1 MDAGARTDIPN
12 RDAFRRR
19 RLATFLLISL
29 LGPLVSVAA
38 PVAAV
43 PRPSVTIPEAS
54 DATRS
59 RIVTVGTDADLS
71 GVIADLADVGITPTN
86 RFTNLLNGFTANLD
100 DAQVNALRRDPRV
113 TGVEDDGVVSTEVT
127 EPIGESGEPGDI
139 IPGQYIVRLRTG
151 SSLAAKSSVL
161 SILGDDIVATY
172 SAVFPGY
179 AATLDALQVKRLRAN
194 SAVLAVEPDRIV
206 SIAGDQLN
214 PPWGLDR
221 IDQSSLPLD
230 GHYVDRSSG
239 ANVNVYVVDTGIINH
254 PNFGNRIAIGR
265 NFAANANGVVTSSDT
280 TDCNG
285 HGTHVAGTVAGTTYG
300 VAKGATVI
308 PVRVLNCDGSGSN
321 SSVISGID
329 WAVTHHTGTTPAV
342 MNLSLGGTASADL
355 DSAINRAIADGIVVV
370 VAAGNNGGDTQT
382 SKRDAC
388 GYSPSRVPNAITVGA
403 STSSDV
409 RASFSNYGSCIDLF
423 APGQGIVSTWLGNGT
438 NTISG
443 TSMASPHVAGAA
455 AAIWGTNLS
464 QTATT
469 VRNEVLNAV
478 SADKLT
484 GIPTD
489 IAGTPNKL
497 LYVSPGTGVAPASP
511 SAVTAIGG
519 AGQAAVSWT
528 APTDVGSSPIN
539 GYTVTANP
547 GGATCQWPG
556 GPLSCTV
563 VGLAAGSHTF
573 TVRASNVW
581 GQSTASN
588 ASNAVTVTASND
600 FFSGATSIDT
610 PSGTWNGSN
619 TVATMEPDE
628 PTLDASGT
636 GGGASIWFKY
646 NATASGSLTVDTFGS
661 SFDTVLTAYSG
672 STLSSLTR
680 ITFNDDAANTRQS
693 NLSIDVLNG
702 NSYYLRVASWSS
714 TRGSVKL
721 NWSLVGTCPVTA
733 EIGDNFCAAYDLTNW
748 SGVVQRN
755 NTTATTE
762 YGEPTATFGA
772 GVGSLWYRYTAG
784 ANGTLSISTYG
795 SGTPNVVSVFVGS
808 SLSTLVRPVGWSDSS
823 VINLPSTLSVTKNT
837 RYYIRQASL
846 TEARGPMS
854 LELGFSA
861 APGGTAPTAPRN
873 VSAVPG
879 ADGGSVVVSW
889 IPPANDGGSAVLSYE
904 ATASPGGRSCT
915 VAAPDTTC
923 TITGLTNFDAYT
935 VAVNA
940 NNAVG
945 TSPDGAAP
953 GTVRPGYRNDAF
965 ATPTSITTATGTIA
979 SRNTNATAENGEP
992 AHATSNAAKSMWFEH
1007 TPTSNGQFSI
1017 DTAGSSFDTVLA
1029 VYTGNALNALT
1040 TVAANDDIRSGLT
1053 SAVSFTATA
1062 GTRYLIAVD
1071 GWRGASGN
1079 ISLNWSYALP
1089 APPAAP
1095 TNVRAISS
1103 RPNQAEI
1110 TWTAPA
1116 NTSYPVTEYLVTSTP
1131 GGRTCTWTAGP
1142 LVCNVAGLTA
1152 QVSYTFTVAARNLVG
1167 YGATSAPSN
1176 SIVPRSENWVRTAA
1190 NSWGVDRI
1198 DQANLPLDGDLSTVN
1213 RGEESVVFVVD
1224 TGLNTHSDFFGRV
1237 LPGRNFAPHTGS
1249 SVDPNDTSDCQGH
1262 GTHVAST
1269 AAGSGYGV
1277 ATSARIVPVRVL
1289 DCTGSGSVG
1298 DIITALDYIRSY
1310 PMNGRRGVVNM
1321 SLGGGTSDSLDVAVT
1336 NLINAGFV
1344 VVVAAGNDGGDLDP
1358 AQRDAC
1364 NHSPARVPAAITVGA
1379 SDITD
1384 VRAFFSNTGTCLD
1397 LFAPGLEITAAAYD
1411 SYSDTDVKS
1420 GTSMA
1425 SPHAAGAAAIV
1436 LTSYPTATPAQVA
1449 EYMRNDAIPGIIRD
1463 AGTGSPNRLLMVA
1476 PGTMRPVNP
1485 TRVFDTRNGE
1495 GGVPVRKVGGDYV
1508 LRVQMTGRNGVPAT
1522 GVSAVSLNVTVTGTT
1537 GEGYVTVFPCGNLPE
1552 ASNLNYRAGQ
1562 TTPNAVIAS
1571 LSSTGEVCFYSFAPV
1586 DLIADL
1592 NGALLD
1598 GNGFRPISPFRIADT
1613 RHGWGA
1619 NIPRAKV
1626 GNMTESGTPLE
1637 VPILGFGPVPSS
1649 GVSAIALNVTITN
1662 SEAPD
1667 EGGYATVYPCGTRPN
1682 TSNLNF
1688 FAGENVPNAVI
1699 SPLSSNGS
1707 ICVFV
1712 YGRADVIVDVNGAFL
1727 TGLGYTPLVPRRIAD
1742 SRNGIGTSGVRAIGT
1757 VDGSGAPLEI
1767 SVAGL
1772 SPSTSTRLVSVS
1784 MNVTAIGLD
1793 ANPAGGYVTVYSCG
1807 EIPNSSNL
1815 NFVPGEITPNA
1826 VLAPVSENG
1835 TVCLH
1840 VFGRAHVIVDVNG
1853 VLTTSD

>member
-1 MDAGARTDIPN
+1 MSGQNTSTKQPRH
-12 RDAFRRR
+12 RRHQLVF
-19 RLATFLLISL
+19 LALLAL
-29 LGPLVSVAA
+29 LSPLVTVAA

-43 PRPSVTIPEAS
+43 SRPSVTIPEATG
-54 DATRS
+54 AARS
-59 RIVTVGTDADLS
+59 RIITVGTDADLS
-71 GVIADLADVGITPTN
+71 GVIADLADAGITPTN

-127 EPIGESGEPGDI
+127 EPIDESSEPGDI

-230 GHYVDRSSG
+230 GHYVDRSTG

-265 NFAANANGVVTSSDT
+265 NFAANANGAVTSSDT

-300 VAKGATVI
+300 VAKAATIVPI
-308 PVRVLNCDGSGSN
+308 RVLNCAGSGSN

-342 MNLSLGGTASADL
+342 MNLSLGGGASGSL
-355 DSAINRAIADGIVVV
+355 DAAINRAIADGIVVV
-370 VAAGNNGGDTQT
+370 VAAGNSNA
-382 SKRDAC
+382 DAC
-388 GYSPSRVPNAITVGA
+388 SSSPARVPNAITVGA
-403 STSSDV
+403 STSADA
-409 RASFSNYGSCIDLF
+409 RASFSNFGTCVDLF
-423 APGQGIVSTWLGNGT
+423 APGQSILSTWLNDGT

-455 AAIWGTNLS
+455 ASIWGTDLA
-464 QTATT
+464 QTAAT
-469 VRNEVLNAV
+469 VNAAVLNAV

-484 GIPTD
+484 GIG
-489 IAGTPNKL
+489 AGSPNKL
-497 LYVSPGTGVAPASP
+497 LFVSPGTGVAPASP
-511 SAVTAIGG
+511 TAVTATGG
-519 AGQAAVSWT
+519 VGQATVTWT
-528 APTDVGSSPIN
+528 APTNVGSSPVN

-547 GGATCQWPG
+547 SGATCQWPG
-556 GPLSCTV
+556 GSLTCTV
-563 VGLAAGSHTF
+563 VGLAAGSYTF

-600 FFSGATSIDT
+600 FFSGATGIDT

-619 TVATMEPDE
+619 TVATMEPNE

-661 SFDTVLTAYSG
+661 SFDTLLTAYSG

-680 ITFNDDAANTRQS
+680 ITFNDDAANTVQS
-693 NLSIDVLNG
+693 NLSFNVVNG
-702 NSYYLRVASWSS
+702 NSYYLRVASWGS
-714 TRGSVKL
+714 TRGSVIL
-721 NWSLVGTCPVTA
+721 NWSLAGTCPVTPV
-733 EIGDNFCAAYDLTNW
+733 IGDNFCAAYDLTNV
-748 SGVVQRN
+748 SGSQTRD
-755 NTTATTE
+755 NTSATNE
-762 YGEPTATFGA
+762 FGEPTPTIGNGA
-772 GVGSLWYRYTAG
+772 GSVWYRYTAPG
-784 ANGTLSISTYG
+784 PGTLSISTSG
-795 SGTPNVVSVFVGS
+795 SNTTNVVSVFVGS
-808 SLSTLVRPVGWSDSS
+808 SLSTLIRPAGWSDFGNSTSS
-823 VINLPSTLSVTKNT
+823 ATLAVTKDT
-837 RYYIRQASL
+837 RYYVRQASFG
-846 TEARGPMS
+846 TTRGSMAMS
-854 LELGFSA
+854 IGFTPTVVTS
-861 APGGTAPTAPRN
+861 APTAPRN

-889 IPPANDGGSAVLSYE
+889 TPPANDGGSAVLSYE

-1017 DTAGSSFDTVLA
+1017 NTAGSSFDTVLA

-1079 ISLNWSYALP
+1079 ISLNWSYVLP

-1224 TGLNTHSDFFGRV
+1224 TGLNTHSDFVGRV
-1237 LPGRNFAPHTGS
+1237 LPGRNFAPHTGT

-1298 DIITALDYIRSY
+1298 SIITALDYIRSY

-1384 VRAFFSNTGTCLD
+1384 ARAFFSNTGTCLD
-1397 LFAPGLEITAAAYD
+1397 LFAPGLEITAAAHD
-1411 SYSDTDVKS
+1411 TYSDTDVKS

-1436 LTSYPTATPAQVA
+1436 LTSYPSATPAQVA

-1522 GVSAVSLNVTVTGTT
+1522 GVSAVSLNVTVTGAT
-1537 GEGYVTVFPCGNLPE
+1537 GEGYVTVFPCGDRPE

-1727 TGLGYTPLVPRRIAD
+1727 SGLGYTPLVPRRIAD

>member
-1 MDAGARTDIPN
+1 VSGHNTSTKRP
-12 RDAFRRR
+12 RHRRHQLVF
-19 RLATFLLISL
+19 LALLAL
-29 LGPLVSVAA
+29 TGPLVTVAA
-38 PVAAV
+38 PASAAPGPAVEIPNTTGVA
-43 PRPSVTIPEAS
+43 
-54 DATRS
+54 RS
-59 RIVTVGTDADLS
+59 RIVTVGTDADLA
-71 GVIADLADVGITPTN
+71 GVIADLAGAGITPTN
-86 RFTNLLNGFTANLD
+86 RFTTLLNGFTAMLD
-100 DAQVNALRRDPRV
+100 DAQVEALRRDPRV
-113 TGVEDDGVVSTEVT
+113 SDVEDDGLVNTEVT
-127 EPIGESGEPGDI
+127 EPADEAGDV
-139 IPGQYIVRLRTG
+139 IPGRYIVRLR
-151 SSLAAKSSVL
+151 SNPSYAARSSVL
-161 SILGDDIVATY
+161 SVLGNDIFATY
-172 SAVFPGY
+172 SSVFPGY
-179 AATLDALQVKRLRAN
+179 AATLSDLQVKRLRAN
-194 SAVLAVEPDRIV
+194 YAVLSVEPDRVVTIL
-206 SIAGDQLN
+206 GDQLN

-230 GHYVDRSSG
+230 GHYVDRSTG

-265 NFAANANGVVTSSDT
+265 NFAANASGVITSSDT

-300 VAKGATVI
+300 VAKAATVVPI
-308 PVRVLNCDGSGSN
+308 RVLNCAGSGSN
-321 SSVISGID
+321 SGVISGID

-342 MNLSLGGTASADL
+342 MNLSLGGGASNSL
-355 DSAINRAIADGIVVV
+355 DAAINRAISDGIVVV
-370 VAAGNNGGDTQT
+370 VAAGNSNA
-382 SKRDAC
+382 DAC
-388 GYSPSRVPNAITVGA
+388 STSPARVPNAITVAA
-403 STSSDV
+403 STSADA
-409 RASFSNYGSCIDLF
+409 RASFSNYGTCVDLF
-423 APGQGIVSTWLGNGT
+423 APGQGILSTWLSNGT

-443 TSMASPHVAGAA
+443 TSMASPHAAGAA
-455 AAIWGTNLS
+455 ASIWGTDLA
-464 QTATT
+464 QTAST
-469 VRNEVLNAV
+469 VSAAVLNAV

-484 GIPTD
+484 GI
-489 IAGTPNKL
+489 GTGSPNKL
-497 LYVSPGTGVAPASP
+497 LYVSAGTGVAPSSP
-511 SAVTAIGG
+511 TAVTATGG
-519 AGQAAVSWT
+519 SGQAVVSWT
-528 APTDVGSSPIN
+528 APSNVGSSPIN
-539 GYTVTANP
+539 GYSVTASP
-547 GGATCQWPG
+547 GGSTCQWPG
-556 GPLSCTV
+556 GVLSCTV
-563 VGLAAGSHTF
+563 VGLAAGSYTF
-573 TVRASNVW
+573 TVRASNIW
-581 GQSTASN
+581 GQSAASA
-588 ASNAVTVTASND
+588 ASSAVTVTASND
-600 FFSGATSIDT
+600 FFVGATNIDT
-610 PSGTWNGSN
+610 PTGTWNGSN
-619 TVATMEPDE
+619 TVATLEPNE
-628 PTLDASGT
+628 PALDAAGT

-646 NATASGSLTVDTFGS
+646 NATATGSLTVDTFGS

-672 STLSSLTR
+672 TTLSNLAR

-693 NLSIDVLNG
+693 SMYFDVTNG
-702 NSYYLRVASWSS
+702 SSYYIRVASWGS

-721 NWSLVGTCPVTA
+721 NWSLVGSCPVTTVV
-733 EIGDNFCAAYDLTNW
+733 GDNFCAAYDLTNV
-748 SGVVQRN
+748 SGAQTRD
-755 NTTATTE
+755 NTNATIE
-762 YGEPTATFGA
+762 FGEPTATT
-772 GVGSLWYRYTAG
+772 GVGSGSVWYRYTAPG
-784 ANGTLSISTYG
+784 PGTLNISTAG
-795 SGTPNVVSVFVGS
+795 SGISNVVSVFVGS
-808 SLSTLVRPVGWSDSS
+808 SLSTLTRPIDWTDFGDSTTS
-823 VINLPSTLSVTKNT
+823 ANVDVTKDT
-837 RYYIRQASL
+837 RYFIRQAGFTS
-846 TEARGPMS
+846 TRGSMS
-854 LELGFSA
+854 MTVSFT
-861 APGGTAPTAPRN
+861 PTVVNTAPTPPRN

-879 ADGGSVVVSW
+879 AADGTIVVSW
-889 IPPANDGGSAVLSYE
+889 TAPASDGGSAVLSYE
-904 ATASPGGRSCT
+904 ASASPGGRSCT
-915 VAAPDTTC
+915 VSAPSTTC
-923 TITGLTNFDAYT
+923 TITGLTNFEAYN

-940 NNAVG
+940 NNAIG
-945 TSPDGAAP
+945 ASPDGAAL
-953 GTVRPGYRNDAF
+953 GTIRPGYRNDMF
-965 ATPTSITTATGTIA
+965 ATPKEFASLSGAIA

-992 AHATSNAAKSMWFEH
+992 AHATSAAAKSMWFEY
-1007 TPTSNGQFSI
+1007 TPASNGQFSI

-1040 TVAANDDIRSGLT
+1040 LVAANDDIRSGLT
-1053 SAVSFTATA
+1053 SAVTFAATA

-1079 ISLNWSYALP
+1079 ISLNWNYALP
-1089 APPAAP
+1089 SPPAAP

-1116 NTSYPVTEYLVTSTP
+1116 NNSYPITEYLVTSSP

-1142 LVCNVAGLTA
+1142 LVCTVSGLTA
-1152 QVSYTFTVAARNLVG
+1152 QTSYTFTVAAKNLVG
-1167 YGATSAPSN
+1167 YGAASTPSN

-1213 RGEESVVFVVD
+1213 RGEDSIVFVVD
-1224 TGLNTHSDFFGRV
+1224 TGLNAHSDFDGRV
-1237 LPGRNFAPHTGS
+1237 LPGRNFARHTS
-1249 SVDPNDTSDCQGH
+1249 TFVDPTDTSDCQGH

-1269 AAGSGYGV
+1269 AAGTGYGV
-1277 ATSARIVPVRVL
+1277 ATSAQIVPVRVL

-1298 DIITALDYIRSY
+1298 AIITALDWIRSY
-1310 PMNGRRGVVNM
+1310 TMDGRRGVVNM
-1321 SLGGGTSDSLDVAVT
+1321 SLGGNASDALDAAVA
-1336 NLINAGFV
+1336 NLVNAGFV

-1358 AQRDAC
+1358 FQRDAC

-1384 VRAFFSNTGTCLD
+1384 ARAFFSNSGTCLD
-1397 LFAPGLEITAAAYD
+1397 LFAPGLDITAAAYD

-1436 LTSYPTATPAQVA
+1436 LTSYPTASPAQVA

-1463 AGTGSPNRLLMVA
+1463 AGAGSPNRLLMVA
-1476 PGTMRPVNP
+1476 PGTIRPVNP

-1537 GEGYVTVFPCGNLPE
+1537 GEGFVTVFPCGNLPE

-1619 NIPRAKV
+1619 GVPRAKV
-1626 GNMTESGTPLE
+1626 GDMTETGAHLE

-1649 GVSAIALNVTITN
+1649 GISAIALNVTITN

-1667 EGGYATVYPCGTRPN
+1667 AGGYATVYPCGARPN

-1688 FAGENVPNAVI
+1688 SSGENVPNVVI
-1699 SPLSSNGS
+1699 SPLSANGS

-1727 TGLGYTPLVPRRIAD
+1727 AGLGYTPLSPGRITD
-1742 SRNGIGTSGVRAIGT
+1742 SRNGIGMSSLSPIGA

-1767 SVAGL
+1767 SVSGL
-1772 SPSTSTRLVSVS
+1772 SPSTSRRLVSVS

-1793 ANPAGGYVTVYSCG
+1793 AHPAGGYVTVYSCG
-1807 EIPNSSNL
+1807 ELPNSSNL

-1835 TVCLH
+1835 TICLH

-1853 VLTTSD
+1853 IITTAD

>member
-1 MDAGARTDIPN
+1 VDAGSFTTNRTT
-12 RDAFRRR
+12 RRR
-19 RLATFLLISL
+19 RGLAALILTALLS
-29 LGPLVSVAA
+29 PLVALAA
-38 PVAAV
+38 PVAGASN
-43 PRPSVTIPEAS
+43 RPPLVLP
-54 DATRS
+54 ATDSTARS
-59 RIVTVGTDADLS
+59 RIVTVGTDADLA
-71 GVIADLADVGITPTN
+71 GVIADLARVDITPTN
-86 RFTNLLNGFTANLD
+86 RFTNLLNGFSADLS
-100 DAQVNALRRDPRV
+100 DAQVDALRLDPRV
-113 TGVEDDGVVSTEVT
+113 TAVEDDGVVSTEVT
-127 EPIGESGEPGDI
+127 EPNGPASESGDI

-161 SILGDDIVATY
+161 SILGDGITATY

-179 AATLDALQVKRLRAN
+179 AATLDAFQVKRLEAN
-194 SAVLAVEPDRIV
+194 SAVLSVEPDRIV

-230 GHYVDRSSG
+230 GHYVDRSTG

-265 NFAANANGVVTSSDT
+265 NFAANASGTVTSSDT

-300 VAKGATVI
+300 VAKGATVVPI
-308 PVRVLNCDGSGSN
+308 RVLNCAGSGSN

-342 MNLSLGGTASADL
+342 MNLSLGGGTSNSL
-355 DSAINRAIADGIVVV
+355 DAAINRAISDGIVVV
-370 VAAGNNGGDTQT
+370 VAAGNSNA
-382 SKRDAC
+382 DAC
-388 GYSPSRVPNAITVGA
+388 STSPARVPNAITVAA
-403 STSSDV
+403 STSADA
-409 RASFSNYGSCIDLF
+409 RASFSNYGTCVDLF
-423 APGQGIVSTWLGNGT
+423 APGQGILSAWLNNGT

-455 AAIWGTNLS
+455 AAIWGTDLA
-464 QTATT
+464 QTAST
-469 VRNEVLNAV
+469 VSAAVLNAV

-484 GIPTD
+484 GI
-489 IAGTPNKL
+489 GTGSPNKL
-497 LYVSPGTGVAPASP
+497 LFVSAGTGVAPSSP
-511 SAVTAIGG
+511 TAVTATGG
-519 AGQAAVSWT
+519 SGQAVVSWT
-528 APTDVGSSPIN
+528 APSNVGSSPIN
-539 GYTVTANP
+539 GYTVTASP
-547 GGATCQWPG
+547 SGATCQWPG
-556 GPLSCTV
+556 GALSCTV
-563 VGLAAGSHTF
+563 VGLAAGSYTF
-573 TVRASNVW
+573 TVRASNIW
-581 GQSTASN
+581 GQSAAS
-588 ASNAVTVTASND
+588 ATSSAVTVTASND
-600 FFSGATSIDT
+600 FFVGATNIDT
-610 PSGTWNGSN
+610 PTGTWNGSN
-619 TVATMEPDE
+619 TVATLEPNE
-628 PTLDASGT
+628 PALDAAGT
-636 GGGASIWFKY
+636 GGGASIWLKY
-646 NATASGSLTVDTFGS
+646 NATASGSLTIDTFGS
-661 SFDTVLTAYSG
+661 SFDTVLTAFSG
-672 STLSSLTR
+672 STLANLSR
-680 ITFNDDAANTRQS
+680 ITFNDDSASTVQS
-693 NLSIDVLNG
+693 SVNFNVVNG
-702 NSYYLRVASWSS
+702 TSYYLRVASWGS

-721 NWSLVGTCPVTA
+721 NWSLVGTCPVTTVV
-733 EIGDNFCAAYDLTNW
+733 GDNFCAAYDLTNV
-748 SGVVQRN
+748 GGTTIRD
-755 NTTATTE
+755 NTNATTE
-762 YGEPTATFGA
+762 FGEPSTTL
-772 GVGSLWYRYTAG
+772 GSGSGSVWYRYNSPG
-784 ANGTLSISTYG
+784 AGTLTISTSG
-795 SGTPNVVSVFVGS
+795 SNTTNVVGVFVGS
-808 SLSTLVRPVGWSDSS
+808 SLSTLARPLGWTDFGDSTTTATLNVTKDTWYFIRHTS
-823 VINLPSTLSVTKNT
+823 FGSTRGTLSMEV
-837 RYYIRQASL
+837 S
-846 TEARGPMS
+846 
-854 LELGFSA
+854 F
-861 APGGTAPTAPRN
+861 APTVVNTAPTPPRN

-879 ADGGSVVVSW
+879 AADGSVVVTWTAPSS
-889 IPPANDGGSAVLSYE
+889 DGGSAVLSYE

-915 VAAPDTTC
+915 VAAPTTTC
-923 TITGLTNFDAYT
+923 TITGLTNFEAYT
-935 VAVNA
+935 VAATA

-945 TSPDGAAP
+945 VSQEGVAV
-953 GTVRPGYRNDAF
+953 GSVRPGYLNDAF
-965 ATPTSITTATGTIA
+965 ATPKVLPSATGTIV

-992 AHATSNAAKSMWFEH
+992 AHATSTATKSMWFEY
-1007 TPTSNGQFSI
+1007 TPASNGQFSI
-1017 DTAGSSFDTVLA
+1017 DTSGSSFDTVLA
-1029 VYTGNALNALT
+1029 VYTGNALNTLT
-1040 TVAANDDIRSGLT
+1040 LVAANDDIRSGLT

-1079 ISLNWSYALP
+1079 ISLNWLYALP
-1089 APPAAP
+1089 SPPAAP

-1116 NTSYPVTEYLVTSTP
+1116 NTSYPITEYLVTSSP
-1131 GGRTCTWTAGP
+1131 GGRTCTWTTGP
-1142 LVCNVAGLTA
+1142 LVCNVTGLTA
-1152 QVSYTFTVAARNLVG
+1152 QVSYTFTVAAKNLAG
-1167 YGATSAPSN
+1167 YGATSSPSN

-1213 RGEESVVFVVD
+1213 RGEESIVFVVD
-1224 TGLNTHSDFFGRV
+1224 TGLNAHSDFIGRV
-1237 LPGRNFAPHTGS
+1237 LPGRNFAPNANGS
-1249 SVDPNDTSDCQGH
+1249 TNASDTSDCQGH

-1269 AAGSGYGV
+1269 AVGTGYGV
-1277 ATSARIVPVRVL
+1277 ATSAQIVPVRVL
-1289 DCTGSGSVG
+1289 DCIGSGSVG
-1298 DIITALDYIRSY
+1298 SIITALDYVRAY

-1321 SLGGGTSDSLDVAVT
+1321 SLGGGVSAALDTAVT
-1336 NLINAGFV
+1336 NLVNAGFV

-1358 AQRDAC
+1358 AERDAC
-1364 NHSPARVPAAITVGA
+1364 NHSPARVASALTVGA
-1379 SDITD
+1379 TDITD
-1384 VRAFFSNTGTCLD
+1384 ARAFFSNSGSCLD
-1397 LFAPGLEITAAAYD
+1397 LFAPGMDITAAAFD

-1463 AGTGSPNRLLMVA
+1463 AGAGSPNRLLMVA
-1476 PGTMRPVNP
+1476 PGTIRPVNP

-1537 GEGYVTVFPCGNLPE
+1537 GEGFVTVFPCGNLPE

-1619 NIPRAKV
+1619 GVPRAKV
-1626 GNMTESGTPLE
+1626 GDMTETGAHLE
-1637 VPILGFGPVPSS
+1637 IPILGFGPVPAS
-1649 GVSAIALNVTITN
+1649 GISAIALNVTITN

-1667 EGGYATVYPCGTRPN
+1667 AGGYATVYPCGARPN

-1688 FAGENVPNAVI
+1688 SSGENVPNVVI
-1699 SPLSSNGS
+1699 SPLSANGS
-1707 ICVFV
+1707 VCVFV

-1727 TGLGYTPLVPRRIAD
+1727 AGLGYTPLSPSRITD
-1742 SRNGIGTSGVRAIGT
+1742 TRNGIGTSSLSPIGA

-1767 SVAGL
+1767 SVSGL
-1772 SPSTSTRLVSVS
+1772 SPSTSRRLVSVS

-1793 ANPAGGYVTVYSCG
+1793 AHPAGGYVTVYSCG
-1807 EIPNSSNL
+1807 ELPNSSNL

-1835 TVCLH
+1835 TICLH

-1853 VLTTSD
+1853 IITTSD